1 MITTPQG
8 NFLLKVNE
16 LNIDNDGHA
25 VSGGGSIEQE
35 AKPGIFALDVVDFQV
50 TDAITTATLTAT
62 FDDGH
67 TANFVLN
74 LLTGAVS
81 PA

>member
-1 MITTPQG
+1 M
-8 NFLLKVNE
+8 
-16 LNIDNDGHA
+16 
-25 VSGGGSIEQE
+25 SGGGSIEEE
-35 AKPGIFALDVVDFQV
+35 ANPGIFALDVVDFQV
-50 TDAITTATLTAT
+50 TNAITTATLTAT

-67 TANFVLN
+67 TADFVVN